1 MDASTAAVMDR
12 PADDATAARSAVILR
27 TIARGGFAG
36 VVVGLIVG
44 GIGGRIVMR
53 LAALAV
59 PGSAGAVTENGNRIG
74 DITLA
79 GTLGL
84 SVLGLFAGLVAATI
98 WVAVS
103 PWIPGLGLRRAVL
116 AMPIAVALGAPGL
129 IDGDN
134 PDFSVLGHDPFVVA
148 MLIVLVAIF
157 GFLFAVVDQWLDR
170 RLPIATGRA
179 KTLYAIAA
187 SLGIGFGLLVLTAFL
202 SSPEPMTVLTGVA
215 LIGVAVATLRL
226 WVVRVAVE
234 VPSSRLI
241 LAGRVALAV
250 AVVLGSLRLVPQV
263 SRALGMLV

>member
-1 MDASTAAVMDR
+1 MDASTAAIMDG

-59 PGSAGAVTENGNRIG
+59 PGSTGAVTENGNRIG
-74 DITLA
+74 EITLG

-84 SVLGLFAGLVAATI
+84 AVLGLFVGLAAATI

-103 PWIPGLGLRRAVL
+103 PWIPGLRLRRAVL

-134 PDFSVLGHDPFVVA
+134 PDFSVLGHDPVVVA
-148 MLIVLVAIF
+148 MLVVLVALF

-170 RLPIATGRA
+170 RLPIAAGRA
-179 KTLYAIAA
+179 KTLYSIAA
-187 SLGIGFGLLVLTAFL
+187 SLGIGFGILVITAFL
-202 SSPEPMTVLTGVA
+202 SAPELVTVLTGVA
-215 LIGVAVATLRL
+215 LIGVAGATLRL
-226 WVVRVAVE
+226 WVVQVADE
-234 VPSSRLI
+234 APSSRLI
-241 LAGRVALAV
+241 VAGRGALV
-250 AVVLGSLRLVPQV
+250 IAVVLGSLRLVPQV
-263 SRALGMLV
+263 SRALGMPV